1 MNNLTVARRYAQALY
16 QEAESE
22 QRVEQVDADMD
33 LIRDTLDG
41 SRDLVAFFASPIIS
55 REKKESVVQSLF
67 AEPLNKTTY
76 NFLRLLIEKKREA
89 LFPDVVRA
97 YRDLRDEQ
105 RGIVEARAKVAYPLT
120 EAEEQ
125 TLVQALEKLSGAQ
138 VRLQVD
144 EDRTLVGGLIVRMG
158 DTVYDG
164 SVRNQLANLRER
176 MELGSVT
183 MN

>member
-1 MNNLTVARRYAQALY
+1 MTNSTVARRYAQALY
-16 QEAESE
+16 QEAERE
-22 QRVEQVDADMD
+22 QQVEHVDADMD
-33 LIRDTLDG
+33 LIRETLDG
-41 SRDLVAFFASPIIS
+41 SRDLVSFFASPIIA
-55 REKKESVVQSLF
+55 REKKEAVVQSLF
-67 AEPLNKTTY
+67 VEPLDKTTY

-105 RGIVEARAKVAYPLT
+105 RGIVEARAKVAYPLS
-120 EAEEQ
+120 EAEKA
-125 TLVQALEKLSGAQ
+125 TLVQALEKLSGSQ
-138 VRLQVD
+138 VRLNIQ
-144 EDRTLVGGLIVRMG
+144 EDRTLLGGLVVRIG

-176 MELGSVT
+176 MELGSVA

>member
-1 MNNLTVARRYAQALY
+1 MTNSTVARRYAQALY
-16 QEAESE
+16 QEAERG
-22 QRVEQVDADMD
+22 QQVEQIDVDMD

-41 SRDLVAFFASPIIS
+41 SRDLVTFFASPIIS
-55 REKKESVVQSLF
+55 REKKEAVVQSLF
-67 AEPLNKTTY
+67 AEPLHKTTY

-97 YRDLRDEQ
+97 YRALRDEQ
-105 RGIVEARAKVAYPLT
+105 RGIVEARAKVAYPLS

-125 TLVQALEKLSGAQ
+125 TLVQALEKLSGSQ
-138 VRLQVD
+138 VRLNVQ
-144 EDRTLVGGLIVRMG
+144 EDRTILGGLVVRIG

-176 MELGSVT
+176 MELGSIA

>member
-1 MNNLTVARRYAQALY
+1 MTNSTVARRYAQALY
-16 QEAESE
+16 QEAERG
-22 QRVEQVDADMD
+22 QQVEHIDADMD
-33 LIRDTLDG
+33 LIRETLDG
-41 SRDLVAFFASPIIS
+41 SRDLVTFFASPIIS
-55 REKKESVVQSLF
+55 REKKEAVVQSLF
-67 AEPLNKTTY
+67 AGSLHRTTY

-105 RGIVEARAKVAYPLT
+105 RGIVEARAKVAYPLS
-120 EAEEQ
+120 ESEEQ
-125 TLVQALEKLSGAQ
+125 TLVRALEKLSGSQ
-138 VRLQVD
+138 VRLNVQ
-144 EDRTLVGGLIVRMG
+144 EDRAILGGLVVRMG

-176 MELGSVT
+176 MEFGSVA

>member
-97 YRDLRDEQ
+97 YRDMRDEQ

-138 VRLQVD
+138 VRLQID